1 MRSLIAAAAAALLLP
16 ATANAAVIV
25 NGDFETGPNPGS
37 NYVTIGTG
45 GLIGDVNGGWTV
57 TGGNVDYIG
66 GYWQPQGGSR
76 SVDLNGNNA
85 AGTIQQAIDT
95 VIGQAYAVTFW
106 LAGNPDNGP
115 QIKTVKVTAAGDDA
129 DDENFTF
136 DIFGVSREAMGWQQ
150 KTFIFSATSSSTLL
164 SFASQNEG
172 SWGPALDSVSIS
184 AVPEPATW
192 AMMLFGFVLVGGAMR
207 RRTAARPAN
216 HLSFA

>member
-1 MRSLIAAAAAALLLP
+1 MRSLKAAVAAALLLP
-16 ATANAAVIV
+16 ATANAATVV

-37 NYVTIGTG
+37 FTTVNAGGTIGA
-45 GLIGDVNGGWTV
+45 WTV
-57 TGGNVDYIG
+57 LSGSVDYIG
-66 GYWQPQGGSR
+66 TYWQPQGGSR
-76 SVDLNGNNA
+76 SVDLNGLN

-95 VIGQAYAVTFW
+95 VMGQAYEVTFW

-115 QIKTVKVTAAGDDA
+115 EIKTVQVSAADA
-129 DDENFTF
+129 NGTF
-136 DIFGVSREAMGWQQ
+136 MFDTFGVSRAAMGWQ
-150 KTFIFSATSSSTLL
+150 KYTFNFTANSASTLL
-164 SFASQNEG
+164 SFASQNQSAYG
-172 SWGPALDSVSIS
+172 AALDSVSIS